1 MSIVIALAL
10 LLTFVRFFCPRDEP
24 ADLGRPRD

>member
-10 LLTFVRFFCPRDEP
+10 LLTFIHYFHPDADAAPVRRHRD
-24 ADLGRPRD
+24 

>member
-10 LLTFVRFFCPRDEP
+10 LLMFVRFFHPEDSSG
-24 ADLGRPRD
+24 DLRRPRP